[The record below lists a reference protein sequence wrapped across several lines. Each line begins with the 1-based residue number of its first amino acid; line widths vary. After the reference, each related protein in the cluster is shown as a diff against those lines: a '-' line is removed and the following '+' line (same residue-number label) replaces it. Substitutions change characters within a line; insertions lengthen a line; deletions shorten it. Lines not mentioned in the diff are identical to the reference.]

1 MVMSELLSLFDEE
14 TEVSKVRDFNV
25 HPVSRDEVQFFAEQW
40 HYSKSAGSVLWA
52 YGLYDHFKLLG
63 VVAYNMPTRE
73 VCAFP
78 FGEEYVDSVAHMG
91 RLICRDE
98 SPRNSESRL
107 IAQSLKMLKEDKP
120 NFRAVITYA
129 AGRQNHLGYVYQATN
144 ALYLG
149 TAKERSFYVDQKG
162 NHRST
167 NKIYFEEALQRGWT
181 IHHDPPKHRYLYL
194 LGNKTER
201 RESKNLLRVPV
212 LPYPKENNRNEH
224 LVDS

>member
-1 MVMSELLSLFDEE
+1 MEVAELVSLFDDE
-14 TEVSKVRDFNV
+14 TQPAKVKDFQV
-25 HPVSRDEVQFFAEQW
+25 HPVTKQEIQFFAEKW

-52 YGLYDHFKLLG
+52 YGLYNQYKLLG
-63 VVAYNMPTRE
+63 IVAYNMPTRE

-78 FGEEYVDSVAHMG
+78 FGEDYVDSVVHMG
-91 RLICRDE
+91 RLVCRDE
-98 SPRNSESRL
+98 APRNSESKL
-107 IAQSLKMLKEDKP
+107 IAQSLKLLKLDKP
-120 NFRAVITYA
+120 NIRAVITYA

-149 TAKERSFYVDQKG
+149 TANERSFYIDEKG

-167 NKIYFEEALQRGWT
+167 NKIYYAEALARGWT

-201 RESKNLLRVPV
+201 KESRKLLRVPIF
-212 LPYPKENNRNEH
+212 PYPKENNESN
-224 LVDS
+224 